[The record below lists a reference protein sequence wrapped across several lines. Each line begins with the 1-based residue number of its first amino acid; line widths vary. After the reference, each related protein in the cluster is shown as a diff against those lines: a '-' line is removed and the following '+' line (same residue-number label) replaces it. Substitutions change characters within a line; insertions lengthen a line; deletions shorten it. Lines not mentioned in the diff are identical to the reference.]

1 MGGGAPSDDQDRVA
15 SSRERL
21 MSAAVELVLEHHGA
35 GSGLRQVYSY
45 LTPGAVAE
53 RSGLSRALI
62 YHHWGGTDGGDAYA
76 DFLADVTREIWH
88 RAADPDRLT
97 GELPDRLD
105 NLSAIVL
112 AVSEIELDLERGPN
126 RPLLRA
132 STSLALAGAV
142 DHDGSEDVVDRLSDT
157 YRMLGELLGLE
168 PVPPLTFDDVATAV
182 TCVFMG
188 FVLTAEAVPDLV
200 AHRYPWTPIQP
211 GPGDAD
217 GWPMLAIVLESLI
230 DAMTRPVGGGAA

>member
-1 MGGGAPSDDQDRVA
+1 MDGGAPSDDQDRAA

-21 MSAAVELVLEHHGA
+21 VSAAVELVLEHHGA
-35 GSGLRQVYSY
+35 GSGLRRVYSY
-45 LTPGAVAE
+45 LTPGSVAE

-76 DFLADVTREIWH
+76 DFLADVTREIWR
-88 RAADPDRLT
+88 RAADPGRLA

-105 NLSAIVL
+105 NLSAIIL
-112 AVSEIELDLERGPN
+112 SVSDVELDLERGPN

-142 DHDGSEDVVDRLSDT
+142 DHEGSEDVVDRLSHT
-157 YRMLGELLGLE
+157 YRALGELLDLE
-168 PVPPLTFDDVATAV
+168 PVPPLTFDDIATAA

-188 FVLTAEAVPDLV
+188 FVLTAETVPDLV
-200 AHRYPWTPIQP
+200 AHRYRWSPIQP
-211 GPGDAD
+211 SAGDAD
-217 GWPMLAIVLESLI
+217 GWPMLAIVLESLV
-230 DAMTRPVGGGAA
+230 DAMTRPASGGSS